1 MDAAAAA
8 AKAKPVHGPAS
19 IPKQEVP
26 SGVGIPLMFT
36 AAVVDTNQPA
46 YLSLTNT
53 TTALPP
59 LAPDLTNLNPNPT
72 NAPAAG
78 SKQRDPADVKWLQDN
93 PNPKR
98 VATFEK
104 KYGQGAAAAY
114 LQTNTGSASICCHD
128 LWRTQQ

>member
-1 MDAAAAA
+1 MAAAADFMA
-8 AKAKPVHGPAS
+8 APEPKTSGQPTPDAS
-19 IPKQEVP
+19 RQR
-26 SGVGIPLMFT
+26 L
-36 AAVVDTNQPA
+36 AADYILAQNKGNP
-46 YLSLTNT
+46 TNT
-53 TTALPP
+53 VGNVLGQYDTAVKPP
-59 LAPDLTNLNPNPT
+59 LAPGLPNLNPNPA

-114 LQTNTGSASICCHD
+114 LQTNTGAASD
-128 LWRTQQ
+128 MSP